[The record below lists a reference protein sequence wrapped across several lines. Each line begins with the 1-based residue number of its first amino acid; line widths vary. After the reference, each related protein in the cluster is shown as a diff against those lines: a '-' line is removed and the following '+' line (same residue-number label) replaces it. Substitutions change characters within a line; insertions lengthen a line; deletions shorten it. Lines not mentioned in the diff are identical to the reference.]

1 MFSGASISAW
11 YDFIVDPIVN
21 LFTTLVN
28 SLASIVITPIAG
40 ILYTLQIGFFLLMDC
55 IQSIFR
61 RIAGLETYYYA
72 GEAQEGG
79 GDPVLDFIMDP
90 TVLGVFFSVLIVAII
105 LLFVTTF
112 VAIVRSEITEKGANP
127 KGPIFGRALRSI
139 LYFVM
144 VPVVS
149 ILGIFMANV
158 FLKTLDAAT
167 NLSEKDTLS
176 AMVFQAAAYDG
187 NRARNN
193 PDLAAAFAPDFGLSG
208 SMSQADIANAIDEAF
223 AGAEETT
230 GFPSNPYDQ
239 DYMFTLTLTLQTT
252 VMYAFDTYNYCC
264 FPMVYYYYDLLF
276 GYDYLI
282 GFIGGFIACSV
293 LLSTCLGCIQRI
305 FELTILFVISPPII
319 ALMPVDNGSK
329 YNSWRGEFIKRVMAL
344 YGPIIG
350 LNLAFMIL
358 TIIGNYSLFPDE
370 PEFALFNRLVKMFFM
385 IVCLLSVKEFSGMIS
400 GLIGSSDALAT
411 GEGKKEATTKM
422 ASKIGTA
429 GVQMAKMGTAAT
441 AYLGNKFGD
450 KYGREIGED
459 GKLKDKTGRMAALA
473 RGVGGIGQRMQDAQL
488 QANRTLGGALD
499 VLNKSPAGQILKTAG
514 LDKYTDINKLN
525 EAKGFGKELFAG
537 GLEWDSEKKE
547 FKNKKDGWGD
557 SKKDEADKKAAK
569 DAAEAAVA
577 QQEVQ
582 KPLEKAQDLRMLA
595 DRLGVNTEGTVNING
610 KTAKFGELSSAEQE
624 QYLNALMN
632 RGTANAEKN
641 ILKQKIDD
649 EIANLTATDPNSSKL
664 KEYESIRNN
673 LANDIAAGGVQ
684 DNILDIENI
693 LRNLKAEGIPM
704 KDSAMVSGMAS
715 IKDALD
721 GKMGE
726 IAGALGTLG
735 ENMGKVSGAIDTM
748 GDKVGKVGDSLS
760 DLKGA
765 ISGINSG
772 SSVPSYLRGAA
783 RMGEKAYE
791 EEDRYNKNR
800 YGYDATKK

>member
-55 IQSIFR
+55 IQMIFR
-61 RIAGLETYYYA
+61 RIAGLDVYYYA
-72 GEAQEGG
+72 GEEQT

-158 FLKTLDAAT
+158 FLKTLDMAT
-167 NLSEKDTLS
+167 NPTEKDSLS

-193 PDLAAAFAPDFGLSG
+193 ADLAAAFAADFGLSG
-208 SMSQADIANAIDEAF
+208 SMSQADIANAIDDAF
-223 AGAEETT
+223 GAGAERETN
-230 GFPSNPYDQ
+230 FPSNPYDQ
-239 DYMFTLTLTLQTT
+239 DYMFALTLTLQTT
-252 VMYAFDTYNYCC
+252 AMYAFSTYNYCC

-282 GFIGGFIACSV
+282 GFIGGFIACSI

-319 ALMPVDNGSK
+319 AMMPVDNGSK

-358 TIIGNYSLFPDE
+358 TIIGNYSMFPDTAAY
-370 PEFALFNRLVKMFFM
+370 ALFNRLVKMFFM
-385 IVCLLSVKEFSGMIS
+385 IVCLISIKEFSGMIS
-400 GLIGSSDALAT
+400 GLIGSSDALAQ

-429 GVQMAKMGTAAT
+429 GVQMAKMGTAYAQR
-441 AYLGNKFGD
+441 YGKKLGYNKDESEREGVVGWAGRRLKGAGD
-450 KYGREIGED
+450 A
-459 GKLKDKTGRMAALA
+459 MAK
-473 RGVGGIGQRMQDAQL
+473 GQEQS
-488 QANRTLGGALD
+488 NKILGAAFQR
-499 VLNKSPAGQILKTAG
+499 LNDSGAGQILKTAG
-514 LDKYTDINKLN
+514 LDKYTDINKMN
-525 EAKGFGKELFAG
+525 ENKGFLKELMAG
-537 GLEWDSEKKE
+537 GLKEDIREDVTGNKYKILTNNKQGAGDLVKKAGEEKAIRDKAEENFNVKDNEVINSLKDSGFTRVKDSNGKDT
-547 FKNKKDGWGD
+547 NDWTKDGRTYTLNTAEERAAFLND
-557 SKKDEADKKAAK
+557 QRDLADK
-569 DAAEAAVA
+569 
-577 QQEVQ
+577 Q
-582 KPLEKAQDLRMLA
+582 LLL
-595 DRLGVNTEGTVNING
+595 NN
-610 KTAKFGELSSAEQE
+610 
-624 QYLNALMN
+624 LNAEIGKLEAKVADGSITTDESN
-632 RGTANAEKN
+632 LLNEYKEIQANVN
-641 ILKQKIDD
+641 
-649 EIANLTATDPNSSKL
+649 
-664 KEYESIRNN
+664 
-673 LANDIAAGGVQ
+673 NDIAAGGVQ

-693 LRNLKAEGIPM
+693 LRGLKAEGIPM

-726 IAGALGTLG
+726 IASSLAKVG
-735 ENMGKVSGAIDTM
+735 EGMSAMSSAMGKVEEAIK
-748 GDKVGKVGDSLS
+748 GIGKPNV
-760 DLKGA
+760 
-765 ISGINSG
+765 
-772 SSVPSYLRGAA
+772 SVSIPGLANI
-783 RMGEKAYE
+783 
-791 EEDRYNKNR
+791 DPNNR
-800 YGYDATKK
+800 NADGTKKDDKFGPKKP

>member
-55 IQSIFR
+55 IQMIFR
-61 RIAGLETYYYA
+61 RIAGLDVYYYA
-72 GEAQEGG
+72 GEEQT

-112 VAIVRSEITEKGANP
+112 VAIVRSEITERGANP

-158 FLKTLDAAT
+158 FLKTLDMAT
-167 NLSEKDTLS
+167 NPTEKDSLS

-193 PDLAAAFAPDFGLSG
+193 PDLAAAFAADFGLSG
-208 SMSQADIANAIDEAF
+208 SMSQADIANAIDDAF
-223 AGAEETT
+223 GAGAERETN
-230 GFPSNPYDQ
+230 FPSNPYDQ
-239 DYMFTLTLTLQTT
+239 DYMFALTLTLQTT
-252 VMYAFDTYNYCC
+252 AMYAFSTYNYCC

-282 GFIGGFIACSV
+282 GFIGGFIACSI

-319 ALMPVDNGSK
+319 AMMPVDNGSK

-358 TIIGNYSLFPDE
+358 TIIGNYSMFPDTAAY
-370 PEFALFNRLVKMFFM
+370 ALFNRLVKMFFM
-385 IVCLLSVKEFSGMIS
+385 IVCLISIKEFSGMIS
-400 GLIGSSDALAT
+400 GLIGSSDALAQ

-429 GVQMAKMGTAAT
+429 GVQMAKRGTAAVSMM
-441 AYLGNKFGD
+441 GD
-450 KYGREIGED
+450 KLGKHDGPIGTL
-459 GKLKDKTGRMAALA
+459 GKGMSR
-473 RGVGGIGQRMQDAQL
+473 VGGAMQKAQL
-488 QANRTLGGALD
+488 EANKTLGG
-499 VLNKSPAGQILKTAG
+499 VFNKINDSSAGAILKTAG
-514 LDKYTDINKLN
+514 FDKYFDINKMN
-525 EAKGFGKELFAG
+525 ENKGFMKELMAG
-537 GLEWDSEKKE
+537 GLAWDD
-547 FKNKKDGWGD
+547 NKKKFDAAYKVLGEDYKGAGD
-557 SKKDEADKKAAK
+557 IAKDNADKKTAK

-610 KTAKFGELSSAEQE
+610 KEAKFNQLSSAEQE

-632 RGTANAEKN
+632 RGTSNAEKN
-641 ILKQKIDD
+641 ILSKSIDD
-649 EIANLTATDPNSSKL
+649 EITSLKNERYVKALTATPDELEGDAFKEIDARISNLEQL
-664 KEYESIRNN
+664 KDALSQGP
-673 LANDIAAGGVQ
+673 AAGGVQ

-693 LRNLKAEGIPM
+693 LRGLKAEGIPM

-721 GKMGE
+721 GKMGD
-726 IAGALGTLG
+726 IASSLTKVG
-735 ENMGKVSGAIDTM
+735 EGMSAMSSAMGKVEEAIK
-748 GDKVGKVGDSLS
+748 GIGKPNV
-760 DLKGA
+760 
-765 ISGINSG
+765 
-772 SSVPSYLRGAA
+772 SVSIPGLANI
-783 RMGEKAYE
+783 
-791 EEDRYNKNR
+791 DPNNR
-800 YGYDATKK
+800 NADGTKKDDKFGPKKP

>member
-1 MFSGASISAW
+1 MFTDALIAIWGLDWIIDTITGW
-11 YDFIVDPIVN
+11 
-21 LFTTLVN
+21 FTTLVN

-40 ILYTLQIGFFLLMDC
+40 VLYTLQIGFFLLMDC
-55 IQSIFR
+55 IQMIFR
-61 RIAGLETYYYA
+61 RIAGLDTYYYA
-72 GEAQEGG
+72 GEEQT

-112 VAIVRSEITEKGANP
+112 VAIVRSEITERGANP

-158 FLKTLDAAT
+158 FLKTLDMAT
-167 NLSEKDTLS
+167 NPTEKDSLS

-193 PDLAAAFAPDFGLSG
+193 ADLAAAFAADFGLSG
-208 SMSQADIANAIDEAF
+208 SMSQADIANAIDDAF
-223 AGAEETT
+223 GAGALRETN
-230 GFPSNPYDQ
+230 FPSNPYDQ
-239 DYMFTLTLTLQTT
+239 DYMLALTLTQQTT
-252 VMYAFDTYNYCC
+252 VMYAFNTYNYCC

-282 GFIGGFIACSV
+282 GFIGGFIACSI

-319 ALMPVDNGSK
+319 AMMPVDNGSK

-358 TIIGNYSLFPDE
+358 TIIGNYSMFPDTATY
-370 PEFALFNRLVKMFFM
+370 ALFNRLVKMFFM
-385 IVCLLSVKEFSGMIS
+385 IVCLISVKEFSGMIS
-400 GLIGSSDALAT
+400 GLIGSSDALAQ

-429 GVQMAKMGTAAT
+429 GVQMAKMGTAT
-441 AYLGNKFGD
+441 AAHLGKKFGD
-450 KYGREIGED
+450 RYGREVGKDGE
-459 GKLKDKTGRMAALA
+459 LIDKTGRMAALA

-488 QANRTLGGALD
+488 QANKTLGGALD

-595 DRLGVNTEGTVNING
+595 DRLGVNADGDVEING

-673 LANDIAAGGVQ
+673 LANDIAAGGIQ
-684 DNILDIENI
+684 DNILDIENL
-693 LRNLKAEGIPM
+693 LRNLKSEGISM
-704 KDSAMVSGMAS
+704 KDSGLSS
-715 IKDALD
+715 IQNALNTT
-721 GKMGE
+721 MGE
-726 IAGALGTLG
+726 ISRSLGTLG
-735 ENMGKVSGAIDTM
+735 NNMDKVSEAMKNMGTNMGNIDTT
-748 GDKVGKVGDSLS
+748 LS

-765 ISGINSG
+765 IRGINSG
-772 SSVPSYLRGAA
+772 SSVPSYLKGAA
-783 RMGEKAYE
+783 RMGEKVYE
-791 EEDRYNKNR
+791 EEDRYNKNKF
-800 YGYDATKK
+800 GYDATTK

>member
-55 IQSIFR
+55 IQMIFR
-61 RIAGLETYYYA
+61 RIAGLDVYYYA
-72 GEAQEGG
+72 GEEQT

-112 VAIVRSEITEKGANP
+112 VAIVRSEITERGANP

-158 FLKTLDAAT
+158 FLKTLDMAT
-167 NLSEKDTLS
+167 NPTEKDSLS

-193 PDLAAAFAPDFGLSG
+193 ADLAAAFAADFGLSS
-208 SMSQADIANAIDEAF
+208 SMSQADIANAIDDAF
-223 AGAEETT
+223 GAGAERETN
-230 GFPSNPYDQ
+230 FPSNPYDQ
-239 DYMFTLTLTLQTT
+239 DYMFTLTLTLSTSA
-252 VMYAFDTYNYCC
+252 MYLFKTYNYCC

-282 GFIGGFIACSV
+282 GFIGGFIACSI

-319 ALMPVDNGSK
+319 AMMPVDNGSK

-358 TIIGNYSLFPDE
+358 TIIGNYSMFPDTATY
-370 PEFALFNRLVKMFFM
+370 ALFNRLVKMFFM
-385 IVCLLSVKEFSGMIS
+385 IVCLISVKEFSGMIS
-400 GLIGSSDALAT
+400 GLIGSSDALAQ

-429 GVQMAKMGTAAT
+429 GVQMAKMGTASMSAM
-441 AYLGNKFGD
+441 GNRLAKHDGPIGAIGKGMAKVGD
-450 KYGREIGED
+450 K
-459 GKLKDKTGRMAALA
+459 
-473 RGVGGIGQRMQDAQL
+473 MQDAQL

-595 DRLGVNTEGTVNING
+595 DRLGVNADGDVEING
-610 KTAKFGELSSAEQE
+610 KNAKFKDLSSAEQE

-632 RGTANAEKN
+632 RGTVNAEKN
-641 ILKQKIDD
+641 ILNQKIDD
-649 EIANLTATDPNSSKL
+649 EIAALKNKRDVDMLTGDSRREVDARISNLEQL
-664 KEYESIRNN
+664 KNALSQGP
-673 LANDIAAGGVQ
+673 AAGGVQ

-693 LRNLKAEGIPM
+693 LRGLKAEGIPL
-704 KDSAMVSGMAS
+704 KDSAMVSGMSS
-715 IKDALD
+715 IKEALD

-726 IAGALGTLG
+726 IAGALGSLG

-765 ISGINSG
+765 IRGINSG

-800 YGYDATKK
+800 FGYDATKPPK

>member
-193 PDLAAAFAPDFGLSG
+193 PDLAAAFAPDFGLSS

-429 GVQMAKMGTAAT
+429 GVQMAKMGTAYAQR
-441 AYLGNKFGD
+441 YGQKLGYK
-450 KYGREIGED
+450 D
-459 GKLKDKTGRMAALA
+459 GKERDDVVGWAGRRLKGAGDAMAK
-473 RGVGGIGQRMQDAQL
+473 GQEQS
-488 QANRTLGGALD
+488 NKILGAAFQR
-499 VLNKSPAGQILKTAG
+499 LNDSGAGQILKTAG
-514 LDKYTDINKLN
+514 LDKYTDINKMN
-525 EAKGFGKELFAG
+525 ENKGFLKELMAG
-537 GLEWDSEKKE
+537 GLKE
-547 FKNKKDGWGD
+547 DIRTDVTGNKYKILKNNKQGAGD
-557 SKKDEADKKAAK
+557 LVKKAEEERA
-569 DAAEAAVA
+569 
-577 QQEVQ
+577 
-582 KPLEKAQDLRMLA
+582 
-595 DRLGVNTEGTVNING
+595 I
-610 KTAKFGELSSAEQE
+610 GEE
-624 QYLNALMN
+624 
-632 RGTANAEKN
+632 AEKN
-641 ILKQKIDD
+641 AKVNVKAKDLEVIDSLNDSGFERVKDADGNYTNNWTKDGRTYALNTAAERAALLNDQLNLADKQ
-649 EIANLTATDPNSSKL
+649 LL
-664 KEYESIRNN
+664 LNN
-673 LANDIAAGGVQ
+673 LNAEIGKLEAKVADGSITTDESNLLNEYKEIQANVNNDIAAGGVQ

-693 LRNLKAEGIPM
+693 LRGLKAEGIPM

-721 GKMGE
+721 TKMGD
-726 IAGALGTLG
+726 IASSLTQVG
-735 ENMGKVSGAIDTM
+735 EGMSAMSSAMGKVEEAIK
-748 GDKVGKVGDSLS
+748 GIGKPNV
-760 DLKGA
+760 
-765 ISGINSG
+765 
-772 SSVPSYLRGAA
+772 SVSIPGLANI
-783 RMGEKAYE
+783 
-791 EEDRYNKNR
+791 DPNNR
-800 YGYDATKK
+800 NADGTKKDDKFGPKKP

>member
-55 IQSIFR
+55 IQMIFR
-61 RIAGLETYYYA
+61 RIAGLDVYYYA
-72 GEAQEGG
+72 GEEQT

-158 FLKTLDAAT
+158 FLKTLDMAT
-167 NLSEKDTLS
+167 NPTEKDSLS

-193 PDLAAAFAPDFGLSG
+193 ADLAAAFAADFGLSG
-208 SMSQADIANAIDEAF
+208 SMSQADIANAIDDAF
-223 AGAEETT
+223 GAGALRETN
-230 GFPSNPYDQ
+230 FPSNPYDQ
-239 DYMFTLTLTLQTT
+239 DYMFALTLTLQTT
-252 VMYAFDTYNYCC
+252 AMYAFSTYNYCC

-319 ALMPVDNGSK
+319 AMMPVDNGSK
-329 YNSWRGEFIKRVMAL
+329 YNTWRGEFIKRVMAL

-358 TIIGNYSLFPDE
+358 TIIGNYSMFPDTATY
-370 PEFALFNRLVKMFFM
+370 ALFNRLVKMFFM
-385 IVCLLSVKEFSGMIS
+385 IVCLISIKEFSGMIS
-400 GLIGSSDALAT
+400 GLIGSSDALAQ

-429 GVQMAKMGTAAT
+429 GVQMAKMGTATMSAM
-441 AYLGNKFGD
+441 GNRISKYDGPFKGIIGGMGRGMANFCD
-450 KYGREIGED
+450 KMQKS
-459 GKLKDKTGRMAALA
+459 KLE
-473 RGVGGIGQRMQDAQL
+473 
-488 QANRTLGGALD
+488 ANKALGGALN

-514 LDKYTDINKLN
+514 LDKYTDIEKLN

-537 GLEWDSEKKE
+537 GLEWDSEKRE
-547 FKNKKDGWGD
+547 FKSKKDGWGD
-557 SKKDEADKKAAK
+557 EADAAKKDDDAQKAAK
-569 DAAEAAVA
+569 AAAA
-577 QQEVQ
+577 QQKYQ
-582 KPLEKAQDLRMLA
+582 KPLELANDLALLA
-595 DRLGVNTEGTVNING
+595 NRLGVNTEGTVNING
-610 KTAKFGELSSAEQE
+610 KEAKFNELSSAEQE

-632 RGTANAEKN
+632 RGTSNAEKN
-641 ILKQKIDD
+641 ILSKSIDD
-649 EIANLTATDPNSSKL
+649 EITSLKNERDVDMLTGDARREVDARISNLEQL
-664 KEYESIRNN
+664 KEAKDIYDKSIKNDRPWKETLQDSWKDMRNN
-673 LANDIAAGGVQ
+673 WEGLNWGLNNPDENCRIWLND
-684 DNILDIENI
+684 LDYQ
-693 LRNLKAEGIPM
+693 
-704 KDSAMVSGMAS
+704 
-715 IKDALD
+715 
-721 GKMGE
+721 
-726 IAGALGTLG
+726 T
-735 ENMGKVSGAIDTM
+735 
-748 GDKVGKVGDSLS
+748 
-760 DLKGA
+760 
-765 ISGINSG
+765 
-772 SSVPSYLRGAA
+772 
-783 RMGEKAYE
+783 
-791 EEDRYNKNR
+791 NR
-800 YGYDATKK
+800 WRK